1 VAGLG
6 GEDLR
11 QGTGFG
17 LARPDYRAGIGQSEV
32 SDLGVAEV
40 LREQVVVQ
48 EHVGWL
54 HVLVNQALL
63 MGRLAQPTA
72 IDNALPPCCRRLP
85 RMAMGGR
92 YPYGMLDLRADFSD
106 K

>member
-1 VAGLG
+1 
-6 GEDLR
+6 
-11 QGTGFG
+11 
-17 LARPDYRAGIGQSEV
+17 
-32 SDLGVAEV
+32 
-40 LREQVVVQ
+40 
-48 EHVGWL
+48 
-54 HVLVNQALL
+54 VNQALL